1 MEDKCTR
8 KLVFL
13 SEHISAA
20 ADIKVGILDLP
31 GNGIQLQY
39 EKDLVKKK
47 NATSYSLKGP
57 IQHFHDHAQ

>member
-1 MEDKCTR
+1 MQKEIS
-8 KLVFL
+8 LL

-47 NATSYSLKGP
+47 R
-57 IQHFHDHAQ
+57 HFLFSQRSNSTLP